1 MDRATEPEAGPNT
14 GPVLTSREVLG
25 LVVRLLL
32 GLVIACSVAALL
44 AAHFRPRA
52 EGLARAFVATFGL
65 AGMAL
70 GTFLADGLQFPIPP
84 QFYMLLAVASGVSPA
99 PAFGAIAAAS
109 LLAGGLG
116 YWLCGWAARWPWL
129 ARKTAEQRRLLLRAF
144 ERYGHRAALLA
155 MLLPIPYSL
164 LCYLAGLGRLPRTFW
179 LLLSLYR
186 VPKLLFFYALVY
198 FGWSAW

>member
-1 MDRATEPEAGPNT
+1 MGNVTEPKAA
-14 GPVLTSREVLG
+14 PVLTSRELVALVL
-25 LVVRLLL
+25 RLLL
-32 GLVIACSVAALL
+32 VLVIAGSVAALL

-52 EGLARAFVATFGL
+52 EGLARAFVSTFGL

-84 QFYMLLAVASGVSPA
+84 QFYMLLAVASGVSPV
-99 PAFGAIAAAS
+99 PAFAAIAGAS

-116 YWLCGWAARWPWL
+116 YGLCGWAARWPWL

-144 ERYGHRAALLA
+144 DHYGHRAALLA

-179 LLLSLYR
+179 LLLSVYR
-186 VPKLLFFYALVY
+186 IPKLLVFYSLVY